1 LLLCAEDGGV
11 VRLELLDALIGEGVL
26 GHLLDDLV
34 GHGGDVRTGQR
45 TLGDM
50 DGVADRGRNDPRMDV
65 RVVGEDLADG
75 ADKVDARLADV
86 VKTAKG

>member
-1 LLLCAEDGGV
+1 M
-11 VRLELLDALIGEGVL
+11 L
-26 GHLLDDLV
+26 GHLLNDLV

-50 DGVADRGRNDPRMDV
+50 DGVADRGRNDLRMDV

-86 VKTAKG
+86 IKTAKEGADVGRAGPCRR